1 MSRVLIAGGGTA
13 GHVVPALALADVL
26 TARGHQVAFC
36 GTERGMEKDLV
47 PRAGY
52 PFSLVR
58 IRGFQR
64 KLGLSTLRT
73 VGSIPLA
80 GVDAWKVLRAFKP
93 DVVVG
98 VGAYASGP
106 VVAEAAV
113 RGIPAVAVEMD
124 AHMGVTNR
132 ILSRL
137 VDKVCVSFPRPGA
150 DPRKFVYTG
159 RPLRPA
165 MLAATRA
172 EGLARFH
179 LDGSRQVLLVFGGS
193 LGARTLNRAATGAY
207 AQVQTPFQI
216 LHVTGEREYPAVA
229 ELLQEWHELAAILGR
244 EDLARVGRA
253 NGRHEIGVLDRPDE
267 SAAGAGQAVLAR
279 EGFIVGARVTEVVNG
294 EQARGDRPGMI
305 VSAEARGE
313 EAGVPVVQV
322 DRLGQPWFAGLS
334 LHPVSIC
341 RGQEAIGESEK
352 AIGVVGVAV
361 DLLAAEGRL
370 VLD

>member
-1 MSRVLIAGGGTA
+1 M
-13 GHVVPALALADVL
+13 VPALALADVL

-150 DPRKFVYTG
+150 DPHKFVYTG

-193 LGARTLNRAATGAY
+193 LGARTLNQAATGAY
-207 AQVQTPFQI
+207 AQAQTPFQI

-229 ELLQEWHELAAILGR
+229 ELLQKEGANRDYQAFPFLDDFPLALAAA
-244 EDLARVGRA
+244 DAVVGRA
-253 NGRHEIGVLDRPDE
+253 GGSVAEILARGVPSLLVPYPL
-267 SAAGAGQAVLAR
+267 AAGDHQ
-279 EGFIVGARVTEVVNG
+279 TVN
-294 EQARGDRPGMI
+294 AKM
-305 VSAEARGE
+305 V
-313 EAGVPVVQV
+313 
-322 DRLGQPWFAGLS
+322 
-334 LHPVSIC
+334 
-341 RGQEAIGESEK
+341 
-352 AIGVVGVAV
+352 
-361 DLLAAEGRL
+361 AAEGAALYIPDADLDAQKLAEAVQTLLEPDVNKKMREAALRL
-370 VLD
+370 ARPDAADRIADVIVELVAARAKRGHD